1 MDQYILPIA
10 TPHGSEPI
18 AILQRSTG
26 SHPIIAWH
34 GISANN
40 RSWFWDILWQRGA
53 VHLAGLPGH
62 GPLPPLP
69 AAHYDRWD
77 QQHFI
82 RVGQAVVEQL
92 AGGQPATLIGHSTGG
107 MVALGV
113 ALAAPTLVAR
123 LILISPVVWGD
134 LRGIVGLWTRLR
146 HQPHLL
152 RAAIAAAIV
161 PAQQNY
167 ALHRQTLRAFIADPQ
182 GFYSNP
188 RTAQAVNESRDDFR
202 ATPIAALAATARVIG
217 DADLRSAV
225 EAAPPAVPTLVIAG
239 EQDGIVPA
247 YQARWLAATLP
258 RATLAV
264 LPGVGHVP
272 FAECE
277 PEFNRAVLAWLGGLV
292 PPL

>member
-1 MDQYILPIA
+1 MEQYILPIA
-10 TPHGSEPI
+10 TPHGTEPI
-18 AILQRSTG
+18 AILPRSVG
-26 SHPIIAWH
+26 RHPIIAWH

-40 RSWFWDILWQRGA
+40 RSWFWDILWQQGA
-53 VHLAGLPGH
+53 VQLAGLPGH

-69 AAHYDRWD
+69 AAHYARWD

-92 AGGQPATLIGHSTGG
+92 AQGQPATLIGHSTGG
-107 MVALGV
+107 MIALGV
-113 ALAAPTLVAR
+113 ALAAPHLVAR

-134 LRGIVGLWTRLR
+134 LHGIVGLWARLR

-161 PAQQNY
+161 PAQQSY
-167 ALHRQTLRAFIADPQ
+167 ALDLQMLRAFIADPQ

-188 RTAQAVNESRDDFR
+188 NTIRAVQEAYSDFR

-217 DADLRSAV
+217 DADLRPIV
-225 EAAPPAVPTLVIAG
+225 ETALPTVPTLVIAG
-239 EQDGIVPA
+239 EQDGIVPV

-258 RATLAV
+258 HATLAV

-272 FAECE
+272 FGECE
-277 PEFNRAVLAWLGGLV
+277 PAFNRAVLGWLGG
-292 PPL
+292 